1 MPSDIICT
9 TAILN
14 TVKTGKK
21 KENPQPMKTIDLSHT
36 ISIETPVYPGTEP
49 PVFST
54 PCTIE
59 KQGFSEKRITLFSH
73 TGTHMDAPSHILP
86 EGKSLDRF
94 PAEKFMGKA
103 AVINLTHIHRMEIE
117 HHDLLQYEAFILKID
132 FLLLHT
138 GWYLKWGTDAYFKE
152 YPVLTAAASRWL
164 AGFPL
169 KGIGVDMI
177 SVDRTNTNTYPIHRI
192 FLQNEILIVENLTN
206 LSELP
211 DKIFSFFCFPLKI
224 KDADGSPVRAA
235 ALISESF
242 FPDEA

>member
-1 MPSDIICT
+1 
-9 TAILN
+9 
-14 TVKTGKK
+14 
-21 KENPQPMKTIDLSHT
+21 MKTVDLSHT
-36 ISIETPVYPGTEP
+36 ISTETPVYPGTEP
-49 PVFST
+49 PVFTT

-59 KQGFSEKRITLFSH
+59 NQGYTEKRITLFSH
-73 TGTHMDAPSHILP
+73 TGTHMDAPSHILLK
-86 EGKSLDRF
+86 GKSLDRF

-103 AVINLTHIHRMEIE
+103 AVINLIHIDHEKIE
-117 HHDLLQYEAFILKID
+117 RYDLIQYEPLILKID

-138 GWYLKWGTDAYFKE
+138 GWYLKWGRDDYFKE
-152 YPVLTAAASRWL
+152 YPVLTSAAARWL

-177 SVDRTNTNTYPIHRI
+177 SVDRTDTDTYPIHRV
-192 FLQNEILIVENLTN
+192 FLQNEILIIENLTN

-235 ALISESF
+235 ALISE
-242 FPDEA
+242 